1 MTASKLFVD
10 CDLGFHFSFREH
22 GTLFRCGFLN
32 STMACFGT
40 DLGSQLLSQFIN
52 HSTFETSLH
61 ASGKRKTPRT
71 RGLGPATVP
80 PAPGSRTRTTL
91 PGERLAGTMISQYL
105 LQYFF
110 PWIGAAFL
118 ARLSWTMLGFL
129 DPCRKIAADQSG
141 FALTL
146 SEAHYHETAATRDSS

>member
-1 MTASKLFVD
+1 MQTYLDMTASKLFVD

-61 ASGKRKTPRT
+61 ASGKRKTPPDT
-71 RGLGPATVP
+71 RPRPRYRSSSPRKSDPHDAAGGASCWYYDLSIFASILLSMDWCCL
-80 PAPGSRTRTTL
+80 PGS
-91 PGERLAGTMISQYL
+91 PVMDNAGVPRSMS
-105 LQYFF
+105 
-110 PWIGAAFL
+110 
-118 ARLSWTMLGFL
+118 
-129 DPCRKIAADQSG
+129 
-141 FALTL
+141 
-146 SEAHYHETAATRDSS
+146 